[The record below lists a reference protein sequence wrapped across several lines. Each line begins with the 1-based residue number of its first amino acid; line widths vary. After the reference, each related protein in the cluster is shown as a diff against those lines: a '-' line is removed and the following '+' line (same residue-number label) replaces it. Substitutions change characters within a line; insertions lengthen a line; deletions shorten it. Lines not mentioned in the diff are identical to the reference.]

1 MYQYTSTH
9 WQVASAF
16 ARTSFGGDYHRF
28 VAVTALGVIKNDY
41 DDYLGTGPPLKTDD
55 DLHARTG
62 RAHEEVAALM

>member
-1 MYQYTSTH
+1 LHAHSC
-9 WQVASAF
+9 
-16 ARTSFGGDYHRF
+16 GGDHHRF